1 MHAPRVRT
9 LRRCTPDS
17 KWSFIPYILYCSCY
31 ATGDN
36 FLAFKQF
43 PVMSRR
49 ARAQL
54 WAYIIICY
62 RKWGEKYASITPL
75 FRGPSAISAARR
87 RRNKSWR
94 RAGKTPQRWRWWP
107 RNRKK
112 NGAQTITQ
120 LWKNINVNIFC
131 VNYTFAINTARLRLR
146 FTYTVGSKLCFFWCE
161 DGFKPFSISFFCL
174 SGFPRTRI
182 F

>member
-1 MHAPRVRT
+1 MG
-9 LRRCTPDS
+9 C
-17 KWSFIPYILYCSCY
+17 
-31 ATGDN
+31 
-36 FLAFKQF
+36 
-43 PVMSRR
+43 R
-49 ARAQL
+49 ACAQL

-120 LWKNINVNIFC
+120 LWKNLTVNIFC

-146 FTYTVGSKLCFFWCE
+146 FTYTVGSKLCFF
-161 DGFKPFSISFFCL
+161 GVRMVLNHSALVFSACRVFHVLVYFRKAINDPDIPDWRRDKKYFFLIAC
-174 SGFPRTRI
+174 
-182 F
+182 